1 MTDHYLP
8 RLHSKKASEKV
19 CKPRCLSSYLMV
31 NLSIEWLDSITGQ
44 HIPQRWSDMLHFMVC
59 QQRVGCNEENLTRC
73 ILLRHTRPMEI
84 SFACVC
90 VCFKMRRNAT
100 GSKQRKGSVALSL
113 FQFYACTCTWVSK
126 WLLKWNFIRTTH
138 KRNQN
143 TTPRVRASN

>member
-90 VCFKMRRNAT
+90 VFQNEKKCYRLKTKKRKRGFVSFSVLCLHMHMSLKVTAKM
-100 GSKQRKGSVALSL
+100 K
-113 FQFYACTCTWVSK
+113 FYKDYT
-126 WLLKWNFIRTTH
+126 
-138 KRNQN
+138 
-143 TTPRVRASN
+143 